1 MNNTKKSLQESKV
14 IYEHIG
20 KVRRYIKT
28 VLSYAFEQPIDMPMT
43 IHLGD
48 CVTTLPAEDMIT
60 LLELVDNDVYGLQIM
75 YEIEMMMA
83 EEFAADEDDDHKL
96 LLPPRQSLTITD
108 NDRFRAEGEFIDIV
122 MNIFFEWLQEQ
133 NNREGIDQ

>member
-28 VLSYAFEQPIDMPMT
+28 VLSYAFEQSIDTPMT
-43 IHLGD
+43 IHFGD
-48 CVTTLPAEDMIT
+48 RTTTLPAEDLIT
-60 LLELVDNDVYGLQIM
+60 MLERTDNDLYGLQGV

-83 EEFAADEDDDHKL
+83 EELVTNEGDGHKL

-122 MNIFFEWLQEQ
+122 INIFFERLQEQ
-133 NNREGIDQ
+133 NNGEGIDQ

>member
-1 MNNTKKSLQESKV
+1 MNNIKKSLQESKV

-20 KVRRYIKT
+20 KVRRYIET
-28 VLSYAFEQPIDMPMT
+28 VLSYAFEQSIDTSMT
-43 IHLGD
+43 IHFGD
-48 CVTTLPAEDMIT
+48 RTTTLPAEDLIT
-60 LLELVDNDVYGLQIM
+60 MLERTDNDLYGLQGV

-83 EEFAADEDDDHKL
+83 EELVTNEGDGHKL

-122 MNIFFEWLQEQ
+122 INIFFERLQEQ
-133 NNREGIDQ
+133 NNGEGIDQ